1 MEGYTL
7 LSVDP
12 TIWQT
17 YDDVVERKVANEDE
31 TEADAEPEA
40 VRSDGGPLDPDEYTA
55 GSDGET
61 FGRPEGRL

>member
-17 YDDVVERKVANEDE
+17 YDDVVE
-31 TEADAEPEA
+31 EAA
-40 VRSDGGPLDPDEYTA
+40 
-55 GSDGET
+55 
-61 FGRPEGRL
+61 